1 MRSPLRSFALL
12 SLLLAALLPSN
23 ASGALKLGVAEDAA
37 KGMDDGGAAMFQQ
50 MRGVGMSVI
59 RMSVFW
65 DETRPTEIT
74 ERAALDRAMPQARGK
89 GVQVILSIVPLHGNG
104 VTQTP
109 NGYDLFARF
118 CLLVAQRYPYVRDF
132 IIGNEPNQ
140 PRFWRPQYDA
150 SGKRVGPAT
159 YLYALIRARD
169 TLKAYD
175 PTLHVIGVGLSPRG
189 NDDAKATSN
198 ASTSPVMFIHD
209 LGVAYRASARNAP
222 FVDDVN
228 FHPYPNPQSAA
239 DPPTKGLQWPNA
251 GAPNLDRLQQA
262 WWDAFHGTAQPTF
275 QESGARASSSSASA
289 GGFVQWVFD
298 ESGWQTYTS
307 NLAAYTGSENT
318 QTVDEN
324 TQAQYYAELIGRYS
338 CDPRVQMLLFFH
350 WIDESDR
357 DRLQTGLV
365 RADGTFK
372 PAYAIVRSALD
383 AGCATGQVQWA
394 HTTGVLGASVS
405 WKSSP
410 AGAFTVKAEENFS
423 YTANVVSPLNGS
435 SKGWATPVGSV
446 RGDGN
451 AYWSVPVKFRG
462 VPLKRGRLYQY
473 TVTLRSTTNPE
484 RTTVLTGKPFRR

>member
-1 MRSPLRSFALL
+1 MGHLLRSLALL
-12 SLLLAALLPSN
+12 GLLVAALLPVH
-23 ASGALKLGVAEDAA
+23 ASAALKLGVAEDAP
-37 KGMDDGGAAMFQQ
+37 KGMDDGGSAMFQQ
-50 MRGVGMSVI
+50 MRTVGMSVV

-65 DETRPTEIT
+65 DETRPTQIVEK
-74 ERAALDRAMPQARGK
+74 AALDRALPQARGR
-89 GVQVILSIVPLHGNG
+89 GVQVILSIVPKHGNG

-109 NGYDLFARF
+109 NGYNLFAQF
-118 CLLVAQRYPYVRDF
+118 CVQVAQRYPYVKDF

-150 SGKRVGPAT
+150 NGKQVAAAT

-169 TLKAYD
+169 ELKAYD
-175 PTLHVIGVGLSPRG
+175 PSIHVIGVGLSPRG
-189 NDDAKATSN
+189 NDDGKAPSN
-198 ASTSPVMFIHD
+198 ASTSPVMFIRAHGD
-209 LGVAYRASARNAP
+209 AYRASARNAP

-228 FHPYPNPQSAA
+228 FHPYPNPQSAG
-239 DPPTKGLQWPNA
+239 DPPAKGLQWPNA
-251 GAPNLDRLQQA
+251 GPPNLDRLQQA

-275 QESGARASSSSASA
+275 QENGLRALSVA
-289 GGFVQWVFD
+289 GGSVQWVFD

-324 TQAQYYAELIGRYS
+324 TQAQYYAEMVGRYS

-372 PAYAIVRSALD
+372 PAQATVRSALG
-383 AGCATGQVQWA
+383 AGCATGPVQWA
-394 HTTGVLGASVS
+394 HTLGVVGSSVT

-410 AGAFTVKAEENFS
+410 AGVFAVSAEEDFT
-423 YTANVVSPLNGS
+423 YTANIVSLLKGAA
-435 SKGWATPVGSV
+435 KGWGTPIASV
-446 RGDGN
+446 RGGGN
-451 AYWSVPVKFRG
+451 AYWKAPVKFPR
-462 VPLKRGRLYQY
+462 VKLKRGRYQY

-484 RTTVLTGKPFRR
+484 RATVLTSKPFAR

>member
-1 MRSPLRSFALL
+1 MRSPLRSFALF
-12 SLLLAALLPSN
+12 SLLLAALMPSS

-50 MRGVGMSVI
+50 MRGAGMSVI

-74 ERAALDRAMPQARGK
+74 ERAALDRAIPQARGK
-89 GVQVILSIVPLHGNG
+89 GIQVVFSIVPLHGNG

-109 NGYDLFARF
+109 NGYDLFAKF

-140 PRFWRPQYDA
+140 PRFWRPQYE

-209 LGVAYRASARNAP
+209 LGVAYRAAARNAP

-239 DPPTKGLQWPNA
+239 DPPWKGLQWPNA

-275 QESGARASSSSASA
+275 QETGARTSSTGA
-289 GGFVQWVFD
+289 GGFIQWVFD

-318 QTVDEN
+318 QTVDES

-372 PAYAIVRSALD
+372 PAQAIVRSALD
-383 AGCATGQVQWA
+383 AGCATGPVQWA
-394 HTTGVLGASVS
+394 HTSGVLGAGVS

-410 AGAFTVKAEENFS
+410 AGAFTVRAEEDFS

-435 SKGWATPVGSV
+435 SKGWATPVASV

-462 VPLKRGRLYQY
+462 VTLKRGRLYQY

-484 RTTVLTGKPFRR
+484 RTIVLTGRPFRR